1 MEFAGYQWTAVAR
14 EGIDCRDGARATRN
28 SAYLS
33 TSPGAHILIHR
44 TTNPAQMAVGRRSNR

>member
-1 MEFAGYQWTAVAR
+1 MEFAGYQWTAVT
-14 EGIDCRDGARATRN
+14 GQDIDGRDGFRATRN